1 MSITHDAGEILRN
14 VPQTSAILLAINLAV
29 HNTRR
34 MKKQTSAKEQGMTLI
49 EIMMVLGLIALCSL
63 WMIKGWQGYQQ
74 ALKLE
79 QSVQQLRLYLT
90 RLQAYANWH
99 NSTAILWVLDGPG
112 GCVGTQTP
120 AISCHHAEE
129 NSFRLPD
136 EKIEV
141 SHYSE
146 KTMGFYGRRNA
157 AQAGHI
163 TLRNAAGGIRVV
175 LSARG
180 RIRLCSED
188 EVLLGLSVCR

>member
-1 MSITHDAGEILRN
+1 MRN
-14 VPQTSAILLAINLAV
+14 VPQISAILLANNLV
-29 HNTRR
+29 VVNTRR
-34 MKKQTSAKEQGMTLI
+34 MKKQISGKEQGMTLI

-63 WMIKGWQGYQQ
+63 WMIRGWQGYQQ

-79 QSVQQLRLYLT
+79 QNVQQLRLYLT

-120 AISCHHAEE
+120 AISCHHAGE
-129 NSFRLPD
+129 NTFRLPD

-146 KTMGFYGRRNA
+146 KNMGFYGRRNA

-163 TLRNAAGGIRVV
+163 TLKNSAGGIRVV

-188 EVLLGLSVCR
+188 EALLGLSVCR

>member
-1 MSITHDAGEILRN
+1 MSVTYAAGKTLRN
-14 VPQTSAILLAINLAV
+14 VPQTSVNPLVINPAA
-29 HNTRR
+29 HNIQR
-34 MKKQTSAKEQGMTLI
+34 MKKQTLENEQGMTLI

-63 WMIKGWQGYQQ
+63 WMIRGWQGYQQ

-90 RLQAYANWH
+90 GLQAYTNWH
-99 NSTAILWVLDGPG
+99 NSTAILWVLDGAG

-120 AISCHHAEE
+120 AISCHNAGKD
-129 NSFRLPD
+129 SFRLPD

-163 TLRNAAGGIRVV
+163 TLKNAAGRIRVV

-188 EVLLGLSVCR
+188 EALLGLPVCR